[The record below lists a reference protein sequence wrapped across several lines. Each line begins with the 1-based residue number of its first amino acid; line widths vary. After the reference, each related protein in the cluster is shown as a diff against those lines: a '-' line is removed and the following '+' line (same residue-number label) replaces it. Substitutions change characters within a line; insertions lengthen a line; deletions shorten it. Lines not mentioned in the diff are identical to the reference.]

1 MRLFCMSAKTR
12 RKALDAVTKYA
23 IQSFDKIK
31 VLSSKVP
38 TGGFIGGEIL
48 LGRLING
55 YMTDRALNKGVSFV
69 SLEQGSGCRY
79 QRLGGIGAE
88 ISVLDVR
95 PLRYPKG
102 HVSFLSLSVCKSVL

>member
-1 MRLFCMSAKTR
+1 MSAKTR

-55 YMTDRALNKGVSFV
+55 YMTDRALDNGASSSSDWNKEVV
-69 SLEQGSGCRY
+69 VVTRGSGASG
-79 QRLGGIGAE
+79 QRSRSWMCGR
-88 ISVLDVR
+88 LDTQKAV
-95 PLRYPKG
+95 
-102 HVSFLSLSVCKSVL
+102 FLFSPFSVCKSVF